1 MWARTLL
8 ALASGGWR
16 SEDVCVRERES
27 ERDRERE
34 SARERERRTGGQE
47 GEKAKTYSK
56 VSALVLVL

>member
-1 MWARTLL
+1 MR
-8 ALASGGWR
+8 
-16 SEDVCVRERES
+16 ERERES